1 MFFNNLEEA
10 QQSNSTGM
18 LDSTRSPVY
27 VDENTGCDC
36 IIFEVLKFKTS
47 FINLLVNDNLE
58 NDERHTNVKLS
69 MLYRDLKGATTAKTY
84 SL

>member
-36 IIFEVLKFKTS
+36 IIFEVLKLKA
-47 FINLLVNDNLE
+47 LLVAIQVAIGRMMNG
-58 NDERHTNVKLS
+58 TQ
-69 MLYRDLKGATTAKTY
+69 T
-84 SL
+84 